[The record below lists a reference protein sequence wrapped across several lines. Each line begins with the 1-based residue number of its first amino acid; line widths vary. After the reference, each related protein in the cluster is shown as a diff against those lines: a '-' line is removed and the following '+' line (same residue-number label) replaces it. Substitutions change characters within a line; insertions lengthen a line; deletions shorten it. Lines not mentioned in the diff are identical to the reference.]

1 MNDWQEKSQRVY
13 EASDASESAERYD
26 EWADRY
32 DQDIEEIFGNYS
44 PRHAVETF
52 VEYVNKDAR
61 ILDAGAGTG
70 LVGEVL
76 AEYGYQNVE
85 ALELSQGMIEQARK
99 KNIYAKIYQAAL
111 GEKLDLPDTSYDAV
125 IAKGVFAPGHAPA
138 GGFDELIRIT
148 KPSGYVLFTISQ
160 DNYSGSEY
168 EQKVGELEKQ
178 RLWKLVEKTEPYNA
192 WPKATK
198 IILHNIWV
206 FQVLGE

>member
-1 MNDWQEKSQRVY
+1 MNDWQKKSQRVY
-13 EASDASESAERYD
+13 EASDASESAQRYD
-26 EWADRY
+26 EWADQY

-99 KNIYAKIYQAAL
+99 KNVYSTIYQAAL
-111 GEKLDLPDTSYDAV
+111 GEKLELPDSSYDAI

-138 GGFDELIRIT
+138 NAFDELIRIT
-148 KPSGYVLFTISQ
+148 RPGGYVVFTISQ
-160 DNYSGSEY
+160 DNYLGSEY
-168 EQKVGELEKQ
+168 EQKVIELENRQ
-178 RLWKLVEKTEPYNA
+178 LWKRVKKTEPYNA

-198 IILHNIWV
+198 VILHNIWV
-206 FQVLGE
+206 FQVMEK